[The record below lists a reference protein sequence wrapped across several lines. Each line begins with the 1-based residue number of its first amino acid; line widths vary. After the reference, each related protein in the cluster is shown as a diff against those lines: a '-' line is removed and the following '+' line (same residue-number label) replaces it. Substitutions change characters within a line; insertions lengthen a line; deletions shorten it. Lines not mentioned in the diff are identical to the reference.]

1 MRYIFERDWYG
12 WYDRL
17 YERKSKNDPCA
28 YLRIFIIRVDKWLW
42 YLTQE
47 DRVNLR
53 VACGA
58 VWNLK
63 EDAEATTDFFWKHFT
78 ILGKE
83 TLKQFVQDVEGSA
96 GYFLEH
102 HIHAVWRDF
111 CGSLRQ
117 EYNGDAFERT
127 KSAMDVL
134 DEYLRS
140 SAAHKVI
147 LSEYNRRVEFSWE
160 HVQIDILRKGY
171 QFIPFDVIASLW
183 HALAGFVEDVRVKH
197 NFPDWSRRPADVDEG
212 RLRDLMANTSVTGAD
227 ATRSADARNAEFAWH
242 LAAHISNLRQG
253 RIPEARV
260 LEVLSFLLIA
270 ANELALKL
278 DAPASHRE
286 VSQLQSREKRQKP
299 DTAPSQQ
306 EAAGKNVRLKEEV
319 ARWAEALAPFVY
331 NAYPAMSLTAIAK
344 LLASAEARSGL
355 ADQLTDPH
363 AKALLKRGTPR
374 KHAGRRSIYDKLLH
388 AIEQGRLPN
397 CPRPKKRSKI
407 TKS

>member
-42 YLTQE
+42 NLAPE

-63 EDAEATTDFFWKHFT
+63 EDAEATTDFFWKHFI

-83 TLKQFVQDVEGSA
+83 TLKQFVHDVEGSA

-111 CGSLRQ
+111 CGSMQQ

-183 HALAGFVEDVRVKH
+183 HALADFVEDVRVKH
-197 NFPDWSRRPADVDEG
+197 NFPDWSRRPADVEEG
-212 RLRDLMANTSVTGAD
+212 RLRDLMANTSVTDAD

-260 LEVLSFLLIA
+260 LEVLSLLLIA

-363 AKALLKRGTPR
+363 AKALLERKPPR
-374 KHAGRRSIYDKLLH
+374 NDANWRSIYNKLLH
-388 AIEQGRLPN
+388 AIEQGRLQN
-397 CPRPKKRSKI
+397 CPRPKTRTKI

>member
-1 MRYIFERDWYG
+1 
-12 WYDRL
+12 
-17 YERKSKNDPCA
+17 
-28 YLRIFIIRVDKWLW
+28 
-42 YLTQE
+42 
-47 DRVNLR
+47 
-53 VACGA
+53 
-58 VWNLK
+58 
-63 EDAEATTDFFWKHFT
+63 
-78 ILGKE
+78 
-83 TLKQFVQDVEGSA
+83 
-96 GYFLEH
+96 
-102 HIHAVWRDF
+102 
-111 CGSLRQ
+111 
-117 EYNGDAFERT
+117 
-127 KSAMDVL
+127 
-134 DEYLRS
+134 
-140 SAAHKVI
+140 
-147 LSEYNRRVEFSWE
+147 
-160 HVQIDILRKGY
+160 
-171 QFIPFDVIASLW
+171 
-183 HALAGFVEDVRVKH
+183 
-197 NFPDWSRRPADVDEG
+197 
-212 RLRDLMANTSVTGAD
+212 MANTSVTGAD

-331 NAYPAMSLTAIAK
+331 NAYPAMSLTAIAR

-397 CPRPKKRSKI
+397 CPRPQRRVKI